1 MGVTTFSAPTVAEAD
16 LEDVLTVGMA
26 DKRTMIVNTRAGTL
40 GVRARFSA
48 KDLQPWPRQILA
60 ARKKLQEQQLSCA
73 PVPHPAIGMSGG
85 LIKLAG
91 LRDAGVL
98 TEEEFQV
105 TKSRLIQAPSTP
117 EITSQAAPR
126 MERTVHDLAALLM
139 NDALAALNR
148 QEEIGAFQQVVGRGK
163 GNLQLDEES
172 GRRKLTEALDEG
184 YMGILGFSTLTKD
197 RSDCRLV
204 VEAFDSTSSDATHV
218 ERALKAGIG
227 GNTKTLGTSPEF
239 LQRSH

>member
-1 MGVTTFSAPTVAEAD
+1 
-16 LEDVLTVGMA
+16 MA

-60 ARKKLQEQQLSCA
+60 AQKAQETAALLPA
-73 PVPHPAIGMSGG
+73 VPQPAIGMSDE

-163 GNLQLDEES
+163 SNLRLDEES

-227 GNTKTLGTSPEF
+227 GKYKTLGTSPEF
-239 LQRSH
+239 LPAKPLRH